1 MEPEK
6 TEQPAAQFLDSAE
19 NGGPSGIECAVM
31 LAVIIVATIAA
42 ISSLGDKKPEAKD
55 AAAP

>member
-42 ISSLGDKKPEAKD
+42 ISSLGEKPEAKD
-55 AAAP
+55 AAS